1 MKEERKSYN
10 TTLRKDLLK
19 KIRILAALTEKKQ
32 NDLIEEALLDLLK
45 KYTKKSG
52 K

>member
-1 MKEERKSYN
+1 
-10 TTLRKDLLK
+10 
-19 KIRILAALTEKKQ
+19 LAALTEKKQ